1 MFEEIEMSV
10 AKKSQISRIKPMSKI
25 QIEPNT
31 KSRSVL
37 VVSTVV
43 CTGVGVVAGL
53 VSGNFAFI
61 ALGLAITYV
70 VNCLVPN
77 KADLNVFRQLN
88 DALEEFY
95 GIDKIKYL
103 HDDDGDHYGLEE
115 VNYLQISEK
124 SSKEVIRQISQSTFL
139 PKKIVIEMKHKNG
152 NIDHV
157 VATFFNKNLK
167 SIKIIES
174 YKSDDFLWKENLKS
188 IANSNN
194 LDKNAFVLYK
204 S

>member
-10 AKKSQISRIKPMSKI
+10 AKKSQISRIKPMHEI

-31 KSRSVL
+31 KSRSIL
-37 VVSTVV
+37 VTSTVV
-43 CTGVGVVAGL
+43 CTGAGVVAGL
-53 VSGNFAFI
+53 VSGNFVFI
-61 ALGLAITYV
+61 ALSLAVTYV

-95 GIDKIKYL
+95 GIDEIEYL
-103 HDDDGDHYGLEE
+103 HDDDDDYYGLEK

-188 IANSNN
+188 IVNSNN
-194 LDKNAFVLYK
+194 LDKNAFLLYK

>member
-10 AKKSQISRIKPMSKI
+10 AKKSQISRIKPMHEI

-31 KSRSVL
+31 KSRSIL
-37 VVSTVV
+37 VTSTVV

-53 VSGNFAFI
+53 VSGNFVFI
-61 ALGLAITYV
+61 ALGLAVTYV

-95 GIDKIKYL
+95 DIDEIEYL
-103 HDDDGDHYGLEE
+103 YDDDDDYYGLEK

-194 LDKNAFVLYK
+194 LDKNSFLLYK